1 MPLNSLNPG
10 YVWMPY
16 IPVQTVSVISA
27 GFTPSSVTSRY
38 AVRGFWPKNHKRM
51 RSIKNI
57 LNEKTLD

>member
-1 MPLNSLNPG
+1 MPLNNPG
-10 YVWMPY
+10 YVWLPY

-27 GFTPSSVTSRY
+27 GFTPSSSVTSRY

-57 LNEKTLD
+57 LN